1 MDDLLGFIIFAVIF
15 IVGPLLEQL
24 RKKQQPP
31 QQRPPVRVP
40 QAPQQQPLPRSTTEE
55 VSAKPRES
63 AAVMVPDDL
72 WQVLTGEARPAPVPA
87 PKPASKQRPWDV
99 VYIPPEETEDEEETF
114 VENVNVELE
123 RTTREAVRREHAQR
137 HKPVEAQ
144 SLEVT
149 QANIISLETPV
160 PSSRARHRA
169 FHEKIDKK
177 PVAKAAYKPLFF
189 GTVEEL
195 RRGFIMQE
203 ILGKPRGL
211 E

>member
-31 QQRPPVRVP
+31 QQRPPTRVP
-40 QAPQQQPLPRSTTEE
+40 PPRPQQPLPRSTTEE

-63 AAVMVPDDL
+63 AAAMVPDDL
-72 WQVLTGEARPAPVPA
+72 WKVLTGEVRPAPAPP
-87 PKPASKQRPWDV
+87 PKPTSKERPWDV
-99 VYIPPEETEDEEETF
+99 VYIPPEETEDEEEIF

-123 RTTREAVRREHAQR
+123 RTTREAVKREHAQR
-137 HKPVEAQ
+137 HRPVEEQ

-160 PSSRARHRA
+160 PSARARHRA
-169 FHEKIDKK
+169 FHEKVDPK
-177 PVAKAAYKPLFF
+177 PVAKAVYKPNFF
-189 GTVEEL
+189 GSVEEL
-195 RRGFIMQE
+195 RRAFVMQE
-203 ILGKPRGL
+203 ILGRPRGL